1 MPSMKAVM
9 YHRHGPPEVLQ
20 LEEVPQPVPA
30 DDQVLIRVHAA
41 GLNPLDWRLM
51 RAPGWL
57 IRIVQRFS
65 GMKITRLGVDLAG
78 VVEAVGDNVTR
89 FRPGDAVFG
98 GCDGA
103 CAEYACSRESQ
114 IVLKPENISFDQA
127 ASVTVAALTALQG
140 LRDHGHLQP
149 GQSVL
154 INGAAGGVGT
164 FAVQVAR
171 WLGAEVT
178 AVCSTRNVELVRALG
193 AQHVIDYTRENFTRS
208 RSQYDVIFDLI
219 ANHPLR
225 ACRRVMPPNGIYIG
239 AAPPK
244 GLFRMLI
251 GMIAIRI
258 LPRFV
263 SQKFQFFM
271 AKNRPEDMETIR
283 DLLASGKVV
292 PVVDQ
297 TWPLRETAD
306 AIRYLEQGHT
316 RGKVVIQ
323 V

>member
-1 MPSMKAVM
+1 MKAIT
-9 YHRHGPPEVLQ
+9 YHRHGPPDVLQ
-20 LEEVPQPVPA
+20 LEEVPKPVPA
-30 DDQVLIRVHAA
+30 DDQVLVRVHAA

-57 IRIVQRFS
+57 IKIIQYFS
-65 GMKITRLGVDLAG
+65 HMKITRLGVDLAG
-78 VVEAVGDNVTR
+78 VVEAVGDKVTR

-114 IVLKPENISFDQA
+114 IAPKPENISFDQG

-140 LRDHGHLQP
+140 LRDYGHLQP
-149 GQSVL
+149 GQLVL

-164 FAVQVAR
+164 FAVQIAR
-171 WLGAEVT
+171 WLGSEVT
-178 AVCSTRNVELVRALG
+178 AVCSTRNLDLVRALG
-193 AQHVIDYTRENFTRS
+193 AQHVIDYTREDFTRS
-208 RSQYDVIFDLI
+208 TSHYDVIFDLI
-219 ANHPLR
+219 ANHRLR
-225 ACRRVMPPNGIYIG
+225 DCRRVMPPNGVYIA

-251 GMIAIRI
+251 GMLAIRI

-263 SQKFQFFM
+263 SQKFLFFM
-271 AKNRPEDMETIR
+271 ARNRLEDLETIR
-283 DLLASGKVV
+283 ELLASGKVV

-306 AIRYLEQGHT
+306 AIRYLEAGHA